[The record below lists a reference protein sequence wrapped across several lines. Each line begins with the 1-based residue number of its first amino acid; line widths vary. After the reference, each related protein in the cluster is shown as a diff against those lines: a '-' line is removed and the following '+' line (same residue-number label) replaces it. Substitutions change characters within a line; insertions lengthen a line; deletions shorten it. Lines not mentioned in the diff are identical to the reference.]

1 MAINIPIISSL
12 NAAGFDK
19 AKKEFQSLQGFG
31 AKSGFL
37 LKNAMV
43 PAAGAV
49 TALAGGLAL
58 AAKAAIADEQSTK
71 LLETQLRATLGPNQ
85 ALADSMADFVDQTQ
99 LASGVADDELRPAL
113 AGLVRFT
120 GDAAKAQDLLTLSV
134 DASIATGKDLT
145 TVSTAIGKAYDG
157 NFTALKR
164 LGVPLDENI
173 IKTKDFKAAQ
183 EALTAQFGGAAA
195 ANANTYAGR
204 LAILKIRFDEMVEA
218 IGYRVLPYLGKML
231 DEVDKLVTIMD
242 ERGLGGVIGELGSR
256 LRRFVDPSQA
266 VLDVLQKNTKET
278 EGFGGKLKQVG
289 FNVANFGSSI
299 INLGSAITGNSFR
312 LGKLQTD
319 LDKTNEGLAL
329 AYANT
334 RAWSETI
341 LQLDQ
346 DQKRANYQKAVDIEQ
361 QRLANAEIAKSTA
374 STKKASEA
382 AKRAAAETAKH
393 TESVRA
399 LKEAY
404 DDAVETVKDQ
414 FAPALMRAND
424 QLTKATE
431 KYNAFYNATADVV
444 RGVFNVGDAFTTAKD
459 NQEAFNKALGE
470 RTTAYAKLSK
480 LTVGTEAYADA
491 LLEVAQAEENVAQA
505 SKTKR
510 TFFDVLDEQAAK
522 ANKLA
527 GGIEKLIEAGLDDP
541 ALLQSILSA
550 GADVGLEI
558 INGLLAGGKASIDR
572 LVGISTTINAAADRI
587 AKLTADKWY
596 KSGIDQAT
604 KIVEGVNSVIE
615 NTEFLLKFAVDPQSV
630 AAIGSQLNTGLNT
643 VFNGGTPTLTTN
655 PFGPVLG
662 SISAEPNMGGGRV
675 STSSVGASSVTI
687 NVNGGDPNAVV
698 SALRTYM
705 RQNGSV
711 PIKVSN
717 IF

>member
-12 NAAGFDK
+12 NSAGFDK

-157 NFTALKR
+157 NFTALKK

-231 DEVDKLVTIMD
+231 DEVDKLINIMD
-242 ERGLGGVIGELGSR
+242 ERGLGGVIGEVGSR
-256 LRRFVDPSQA
+256 LRRFVDPAQA

-278 EGFGGKLKQVG
+278 DGFGAKLKQVG
-289 FNVANFGSSI
+289 FNVANFGSSV

-334 RAWSETI
+334 RAWSETL

-374 STKKASEA
+374 STNKASEA
-382 AKRAAAETAKH
+382 AKRAAAANAKH

-404 DDAVETVKDQ
+404 DDAVQTVKDQ
-414 FAPALMRAND
+414 FSPALMRAND
-424 QLTKATE
+424 QLTKATDT
-431 KYNAFYNATADVV
+431 YNNFYNATADVV
-444 RGVFNVGDAFTTAKD
+444 RGIFNVGDAWTTAAD
-459 NQEAFNKALGE
+459 SEG
-470 RTTAYAKLSK
+470 AK
-480 LTVGTEAYADA
+480 
-491 LLEVAQAEENVAQA
+491 
-505 SKTKR
+505 
-510 TFFDVLDEQAAK
+510 TFFGVLDEQAAK
-522 ANKLA
+522 AGKLA
-527 GGIEKLIEAGLDDP
+527 TGIEKLIEAGLNDP
-541 ALLQSILSA
+541 ALLQQILSA

-558 INGLLAGGKASIDR
+558 INGLLAGGKASINR

-596 KSGIDQAT
+596 QSGIDQAQA
-604 KIVEGVNSVIE
+604 IVDGVNSVIE
-615 NTEFLLKFAVDPQSV
+615 NTEFLLKFAVDPESV
-630 AAIGSQLNTGLNT
+630 AAIGAQFGTNIGT
-643 VFNGGTPTLTTN
+643 VQQGGTPTLTTN

-662 SISAEPNMGGGRV
+662 SIN
-675 STSSVGASSVTI
+675 ASQTWT
-687 NVNGGDPNAVV
+687 A
-698 SALRTYM
+698 AA
-705 RQNGSV
+705 
-711 PIKVSN
+711 
-717 IF
+717 

>member
-12 NAAGFDK
+12 NSAGFDK

-49 TALAGGLAL
+49 TALAGGLAM

-145 TVSTAIGKAYDG
+145 AVSTAIGKAYDG
-157 NFTALKR
+157 NFTALKK

-204 LAILKIRFDEMVEA
+204 LAILKIRFDEMVES
-218 IGYRVLPYLGKML
+218 IGYRVLPILGKML

-256 LRRFVDPSQA
+256 LRRFVDPAQA
-266 VLDVLQKNTKET
+266 ALDVLQKNTKET
-278 EGFGGKLKQVG
+278 EGFGAKLKQVG

-374 STKKASEA
+374 STNKASEA
-382 AKRAAAETAKH
+382 AKRAAAANAKH

-399 LKEAY
+399 LKDAY
-404 DDAVETVKDQ
+404 DDAVQTVKDQ
-414 FAPALMRAND
+414 FSPALMRAND
-424 QLTKATE
+424 QLTKATDT
-431 KYNAFYNATADVV
+431 YNNFYNATADVV
-444 RGVFNVGDAFTTAKD
+444 RGIFNVGEAWTTAAD
-459 NQEAFNKALGE
+459 SEG
-470 RTTAYAKLSK
+470 AK
-480 LTVGTEAYADA
+480 
-491 LLEVAQAEENVAQA
+491 
-505 SKTKR
+505 
-510 TFFDVLDEQAAK
+510 TFFGVLDEQAAK
-522 ANKLA
+522 AGKLA
-527 GGIEKLIEAGLDDP
+527 TGIEKLIEAGLDDP
-541 ALLQSILSA
+541 ALLQQILSA

-558 INGLLAGGKASIDR
+558 INGLLAGGKASINR

-596 KSGIDQAT
+596 QSGIDQAQA
-604 KIVEGVNSVIE
+604 IVDGVNSVIE
-615 NTEFLLKFAVDPQSV
+615 NTEFLLKFAVDPESV
-630 AAIGSQLNTGLNT
+630 KAIGAQFGTNIGT
-643 VFNGGTPTLTTN
+643 VQQGGTPTLTTN

-662 SISAEPNMGGGRV
+662 SINASPNMDGSRV
-675 STSSVGASSVTI
+675 TTSNVTV

>member
-12 NAAGFDK
+12 NTKGFDS

-49 TALAGGLAL
+49 TALAGGLAM

-85 ALADSMADFVDQTQ
+85 ALADSVADFVDQTQ
-99 LASGVADDELRPAL
+99 LATGVADDELRPAL

-120 GDAAKAQDLLTLSV
+120 GDATKAQELLTLSI
-134 DASIATGKDLT
+134 DASKATGKDLAQ
-145 TVSTAIGKAYDG
+145 VSTAIGKAYDG
-157 NFTALKR
+157 NFTALKK

-204 LAILKIRFDEMVEA
+204 LAILKIRFDEMVES
-218 IGYRVLPYLGKML
+218 IGYRVLPFLGKLL
-231 DEVDKLVTIMD
+231 DEVDKLITIMD

-256 LRRFVDPSQA
+256 LRRFVDPAQA
-266 VLDVLQKNTKET
+266 VFDVLQKNTKQT
-278 EGFGGKLKQVG
+278 DGFGAKLKQIG

-319 LDKTNEGLAL
+319 LDKTNESLAL
-329 AYANT
+329 AYSNT
-334 RAWSETI
+334 RAWSETL

-361 QRLANAEIAKSTA
+361 QRLANLEIAKSTA
-374 STKKASEA
+374 STKKATDA
-382 AKRAAAETAKH
+382 AKKAADATAKH
-393 TESVRA
+393 AESVRA

-404 DDAVETVKDQ
+404 DNAVQAVKDK
-414 FAPALMRAND
+414 FSPALMRANE
-424 QLTKATE
+424 QLSKATE
-431 KYNAFYNATADVV
+431 NYNNFYNATADVV
-444 RGVFNVGDAFTTAKD
+444 RGIFNVGEAWTTAAD
-459 NQEAFNKALGE
+459 SEG
-470 RTTAYAKLSK
+470 AKS
-480 LTVGTEAYADA
+480 
-491 LLEVAQAEENVAQA
+491 
-505 SKTKR
+505 
-510 TFFDVLDEQAAK
+510 FFGVLDEQATK
-522 ANKLA
+522 AGQLA
-527 GGIEKLIEAGLDDP
+527 AGIENLIAAGLDDP
-541 ALLQSILSA
+541 ELLKSILDS

-558 INGLLAGGKASIDR
+558 IKGLLAGGKASIDR
-572 LVGISTTINAAADRI
+572 LLGISTTINAAADRI
-587 AKLTADKWY
+587 AKLTADKWF
-596 KSGIDQAT
+596 KSGVDQAQA
-604 KIVEGVNSVIE
+604 IVDGVNSVIAD
-615 NTEFLLKFAVDPQSV
+615 TEFLLQFAIDPESV
-630 AAIGSQLNTGLNT
+630 AAIGAQLDASLGT
-643 VFNGGTPTLTTN
+643 VFGGGAAPAPTTN

-662 SISAEPNMGGGRV
+662 SINASPNMGGGRV
-675 STSSVGASSVTI
+675 SAASVGDSNVTI

-698 SALRTYM
+698 SALRSYM

-717 IF
+717 IY

>member
-12 NAAGFDK
+12 NSAGFDK

-49 TALAGGLAL
+49 TALAGGLAM

-120 GDAAKAQDLLTLSV
+120 GDAAKAQELLNLSV
-134 DASIATGKDLT
+134 DASIATGKDLSA
-145 TVSTAIGKAYDG
+145 VSTAIGKAYDG
-157 NFTALKR
+157 NFTALKK

-204 LAILKIRFDEMVEA
+204 LQILKIRFDEMVES
-218 IGYRVLPYLGKML
+218 IGYRVLPILGRLL

-256 LRRFVDPSQA
+256 LRRFVDPAQA

-374 STKKASEA
+374 STNKASEA
-382 AKRAAAETAKH
+382 AKRAAAANAKH

-404 DDAVETVKDQ
+404 DDAVQTVKDQ
-414 FAPALMRAND
+414 FSPALMRAND
-424 QLTKATE
+424 QLTKATDT
-431 KYNAFYNATADVV
+431 YNNFYNATRDVV
-444 RGVFNVGDAFTTAKD
+444 SGIFNVGEAWTTAAD
-459 NQEAFNKALGE
+459 SEG
-470 RTTAYAKLSK
+470 AK
-480 LTVGTEAYADA
+480 
-491 LLEVAQAEENVAQA
+491 
-505 SKTKR
+505 
-510 TFFDVLDEQAAK
+510 TFFGVLDEQADK
-522 ANKLA
+522 ASKLA
-527 GGIEKLIEAGLDDP
+527 IGIEKLIEAGLDDP
-541 ALLQSILSA
+541 ALLQQILSA

-558 INGLLAGGKASIDR
+558 INGLLAGGKASINR

-596 KSGIDQAT
+596 QSGIDQAQA
-604 KIVEGVNSVIE
+604 IVDGVNSVIE

-630 AAIGSQLNTGLNT
+630 AAIGAQFGTNIGT
-643 VFNGGTPTLTTN
+643 VQQGGTPTLTSN
-655 PFGPVLG
+655 PFGGVLG
-662 SISAEPNMGGGRV
+662 SINASPNMDGSRV
-675 STSSVGASSVTI
+675 TTSNVTI
-687 NVNGGDPNAVV
+687 NVQGGDPNAVV
-698 SALRTYM
+698 SALRSYM
-705 RQNGSV
+705 RTNGSV
-711 PIKVSN
+711 PIRVSN
-717 IF
+717 AY

>member
-12 NAAGFDK
+12 NTKGFDS

-120 GDAAKAQDLLTLSV
+120 GDAAKAQELLTLSI
-134 DASIATGKDLT
+134 DASKATGKDLAA
-145 TVSTAIGKAYDG
+145 VSTAIGRAYDG
-157 NFTALKR
+157 NFTSLKK

-204 LAILKIRFDEMVEA
+204 LAILKIRFDEMVES
-218 IGYRVLPYLGKML
+218 IGYKVLPILGKLL

-256 LRRFVDPSQA
+256 LRRFVDPAQA

-278 EGFGGKLKQVG
+278 DGFGAKLKQVG

-319 LDKTNEGLAL
+319 LDKTNSGLAL

-334 RAWSETI
+334 RAWSETL

-374 STKKASEA
+374 STNKASEA
-382 AKRAAAETAKH
+382 AKRAAAANAKH

-404 DDAVETVKDQ
+404 DNAVETVKDQ
-414 FAPALMRAND
+414 FSPALMRAND

-431 KYNAFYNATADVV
+431 TYNNFYNATADVV
-444 RGVFNVGDAFTTAKD
+444 RGIFDVGAAWTTAAD
-459 NQEAFNKALGE
+459 SEG
-470 RTTAYAKLSK
+470 AKS
-480 LTVGTEAYADA
+480 
-491 LLEVAQAEENVAQA
+491 
-505 SKTKR
+505 
-510 TFFDVLDEQAAK
+510 FFGVLDDQAKK
-522 ANKLA
+522 AGDLA
-527 GGIEKLIEAGLDDP
+527 VGIEKLIEAGLDDP
-541 ALLQSILSA
+541 ALLQSILAS
-550 GADVGLEI
+550 GSDVGLEI

-572 LVGISTTINAAADRI
+572 LVGISSTINAAADRI

-596 KSGIDQAT
+596 KSGVDQAQA
-604 KIVEGVNSVIE
+604 IVNGVNSVIE
-615 NTEFLLKFAVDPQSV
+615 NTEFLLKFAIDPESV
-630 AAIGSQLNTGLNT
+630 AAIGAQFGTNIGT
-643 VFNGGTPTLTTN
+643 VERGGTPTLSTN

-662 SISAEPNMGGGRV
+662 SINASPNMGGGRV
-675 STSSVGASSVTI
+675 STASVGASSVTI
-687 NVNGGDPNAVV
+687 NVNGGDPNSVV
-698 SALRTYM
+698 DALRRYM
-705 RQNGSV
+705 VTNGTV
-711 PIKVSN
+711 PIRVGG
-717 IF
+717 

>member
-12 NAAGFDK
+12 NSAGFDK

-49 TALAGGLAL
+49 TALAGGLAI

-85 ALADSMADFVDQTQ
+85 ALADSVADFVDQTQ
-99 LASGVADDELRPAL
+99 LATGVADDELRPAL

-120 GDAAKAQDLLTLSV
+120 GDATKAQELLTLSI
-134 DASIATGKDLT
+134 DASKATGKDLAA
-145 TVSTAIGKAYDG
+145 VSTAIGRAYDG
-157 NFTALKR
+157 NFTSLKK
-164 LGVPLDENI
+164 LGIPLDENI
-173 IKTKDFKAAQ
+173 IKTKDFEAAQ
-183 EALTAQFGGAAA
+183 RALTAQFGGAAA

-204 LAILKIRFDEMVEA
+204 LQILKIRFDEMVES

-231 DEVDKLVTIMD
+231 DYVDRLIKIMD
-242 ERGLGGVIGELGSR
+242 DRGLGGVISELGSR
-256 LRRFVDPSQA
+256 LRRFVDPAQA
-266 VLDVLQKNTKET
+266 VLDVLQKNVKET
-278 EGFGGKLKQVG
+278 KGFGDKLKQTGV
-289 FNVANFGSSI
+289 NVANFGSSI
-299 INLGSAITGNSFR
+299 INMGAAITGSGFR

-334 RAWSETI
+334 RAWSETL

-361 QRLANAEIAKSTA
+361 QRLANLEIAKSTT
-374 STKKASEA
+374 STKKATDA
-382 AKRAAAETAKH
+382 AKKAADATAKH
-393 TESVRA
+393 AESVRA

-404 DDAVETVKDQ
+404 DNAVQTVKDK
-414 FAPALMRAND
+414 FSPALMRANE
-424 QLTKATE
+424 QLSKATE
-431 KYNAFYNATADVV
+431 NYNNFYNATADVV
-444 RGVFNVGDAFTTAKD
+444 RGIFNVGEAWTTAAD
-459 NQEAFNKALGE
+459 SEG
-470 RTTAYAKLSK
+470 AKS
-480 LTVGTEAYADA
+480 
-491 LLEVAQAEENVAQA
+491 
-505 SKTKR
+505 
-510 TFFDVLDEQAAK
+510 FFGVLDEQATK
-522 ANKLA
+522 AGQLA
-527 GGIEKLIEAGLDDP
+527 AGIENLIAAGLDDP
-541 ALLQSILSA
+541 ELLKSILDS

-558 INGLLAGGKASIDR
+558 IKGLLAGGKASIDR
-572 LVGISTTINAAADRI
+572 LLGISTTINAAADRI
-587 AKLTADKWY
+587 AKLTADKWF
-596 KSGIDQAT
+596 KSGVDQAT
-604 KIVEGVNSVIE
+604 KIVEGVNSVIAD
-615 NTEFLLKFAVDPQSV
+615 TEFLLKFAIDPESV
-630 AAIGSQLNTGLNT
+630 AAIGAQLDASLGTI
-643 VFNGGTPTLTTN
+643 FGGGAAPAPTTN

-662 SISAEPNMGGGRV
+662 SINASPNMGGGRV
-675 STSSVGASSVTI
+675 SAASVGDSNVTI

-717 IF
+717 IY

>member
-12 NAAGFDK
+12 NSAGFDK

-49 TALAGGLAL
+49 TALAGGLAM

-120 GDAAKAQDLLTLSV
+120 GDAAKAQELLNLSV
-134 DASIATGKDLT
+134 DASIATGKDLSA
-145 TVSTAIGKAYDG
+145 VSTAIGKAYDG
-157 NFTALKR
+157 NFTALKK

-204 LAILKIRFDEMVEA
+204 LQILKIRFDEMVES
-218 IGYRVLPYLGKML
+218 IGYRVLPILGRLL

-256 LRRFVDPSQA
+256 LRRFVDPAQA

-278 EGFGGKLKQVG
+278 DGFGAKLKQVG

-374 STKKASEA
+374 STNKASEA
-382 AKRAAAETAKH
+382 AKRAAAANAKH

-404 DDAVETVKDQ
+404 DDAVQTVKDQ
-414 FAPALMRAND
+414 FSPALMRAND
-424 QLTKATE
+424 QLTKATDT
-431 KYNAFYNATADVV
+431 YNNFYNATRDVV
-444 RGVFNVGDAFTTAKD
+444 SGIFNVGEAWTTAAD
-459 NQEAFNKALGE
+459 SEG
-470 RTTAYAKLSK
+470 AK
-480 LTVGTEAYADA
+480 
-491 LLEVAQAEENVAQA
+491 
-505 SKTKR
+505 
-510 TFFDVLDEQAAK
+510 TFFGVLDEQAAK
-522 ANKLA
+522 AGKLA

-541 ALLQSILSA
+541 ALLQQILGA

-572 LVGISTTINAAADRI
+572 LVGISSTINAAADRI
-587 AKLTADKWY
+587 AKITADKWY
-596 KSGIDQAT
+596 KSGVDQAQA
-604 KIVEGVNSVIE
+604 IVNGVNSVIE
-615 NTEFLLKFAVDPQSV
+615 NTEFLLKFAVDPASV
-630 AAIGSQLNTGLNT
+630 AAIGAQFGANIGT
-643 VFNGGTPTLTTN
+643 VQAGGVPTLTSN
-655 PFGPVLG
+655 PFGGVLG
-662 SISAEPNMGGGRV
+662 SINTSSNQDMSGFGGGNV
-675 STSSVGASSVTI
+675 SSSSVTI

-698 SALRTYM
+698 SALRAYM
-705 RQNGSV
+705 RTNGAV
-711 PIKVSN
+711 PIRVN
-717 IF
+717 NAF